1 MPSEEI
7 SPSPERGGQGEG
19 RQSYHGFVVE
29 RVLAYIREHALL
41 QPGDRVAV
49 AVSGGPDSVA
59 LLRLLLELRSELG
72 LVPAVAHFHHGIRG
86 AEADADQEF
95 VAELARAHSLPLHTA
110 STDAP
115 AHAAVHRMSLESA
128 ARELRYAWFRK
139 LLEEGEV
146 NRVATGHTLDDQ
158 AETVLMR
165 LLRGSGTRGLAGIF
179 PRVEAAGGAIV
190 RPLLSVRRC
199 EIEEYLRGLGQ
210 AWREDQSNLDPRHLR
225 NRVRHQLLP
234 QLERDYNP
242 SLARV
247 LSESAELARA
257 EEECWSVE
265 VERLL
270 PRVWRAGALDT
281 RELAR
286 HPLALQRRLL
296 RAAGESLGLR
306 LNFEHVRELLGL
318 AAMTAAP
325 GPARSCELPGGW
337 QASGARGEIH
347 FQQPGAGRPPAGD
360 YEYRLPVPGEIRVAE
375 IGTVIR
381 VSLLPLSAAD
391 AGYNRTGLW
400 DPGALAPELVVRNW
414 RAGDRF
420 WPAHTKSPKKVKA
433 LLLERRVQPA
443 ERAGW
448 PVVVSG
454 QSIVWVRG
462 FPPPERFRPGT
473 STGQAVVI
481 EEVAASP
488 GRGKSPEPCVSK
500 HNSNWPQ
507 DVATTMILTRR
518 RPAARPSRAFCS
530 AKFLFRLPKPK

>member
-1 MPSEEI
+1 M
-7 SPSPERGGQGEG
+7 
-19 RQSYHGFVVE
+19 VE
-29 RVLAYIREHALL
+29 KVLAYIREHGLL
-41 QPGDRVAV
+41 RAGDRVAV

-72 LVPAVAHFHHGIRG
+72 LVLAVAHFHHGIRG
-86 AEADADQEF
+86 AEADADQKF
-95 VAELARAHSLPLHTA
+95 VAELAHAHSLPLHTA
-110 STDAP
+110 SADAP
-115 AHAAVHRMSLESA
+115 AHAALHGLSLETA

-139 LLEEGEV
+139 LLDDGEAG
-146 NRVATGHTLDDQ
+146 RVATGHTLDDQ

-179 PRVEAAGGAIV
+179 PRVETAGEGAIV
-190 RPLLSVRRC
+190 RPLLGVRRR
-199 EIEEYLRGLGQ
+199 EIEEYLGAVGQ
-210 AWREDQSNLDPRHLR
+210 PWREDQSNRDPQHLR
-225 NRVRHQLLP
+225 NRIRHQLLP

-257 EEECWSVE
+257 EEEYWSAE
-265 VERLL
+265 VGRLL

-306 LNFEHVRELLGL
+306 LNFEHVQGLLRL
-318 AAMTAAP
+318 AAMTAA
-325 GPARSCELPGGW
+325 GPARFCELPGGW

-347 FQQPGAGRPPAGD
+347 FQHPGAGPAPAAD
-360 YEYRLPVPGEIRVAE
+360 YEYRLRVPGEIRVAE

-381 VSLLPLSAAD
+381 ASLLPLSASA
-391 AGYNRTGLW
+391 AGYNRSGLW

-420 WPAHTKSPKKVKA
+420 WPAHTKSPKKVKT
-433 LLLERRVQPA
+433 LLQERRVQPA

-454 QSIVWVRG
+454 ESIIWVRG

-473 STGQAVVI
+473 SAGQAVMI
-481 EEVAASP
+481 EEVAAGT
-488 GRGKSPEPCVSK
+488 GRGGRSP
-500 HNSNWPQ
+500 
-507 DVATTMILTRR
+507 D
-518 RPAARPSRAFCS
+518 
-530 AKFLFRLPKPK
+530 

>member
-1 MPSEEI
+1 
-7 SPSPERGGQGEG
+7 
-19 RQSYHGFVVE
+19 VVE

-41 QPGDRVAV
+41 RAGDRVAV

-72 LVPAVAHFHHGIRG
+72 LVLAVAHFHHGIRG
-86 AEADADQEF
+86 AEADADQQF
-95 VAELARAHSLPLHTA
+95 VAELARVHSLPLHTA
-110 STDAP
+110 SADAP
-115 AHAAVHRMSLESA
+115 AHAAVHGLSLETA

-139 LLEEGEV
+139 LLGEGEAD
-146 NRVATGHTLDDQ
+146 RVATGHTLDDQ

-179 PRVEAAGGAIV
+179 PLQRVEAASDRAIV
-190 RPLLSVRRC
+190 RPLLNVRRR
-199 EIEEYLRGLGQ
+199 EIAEYLRGLAQ
-210 AWREDQSNLDPRHLR
+210 EWREDQSNRDLRHLR
-225 NRVRHQLLP
+225 NRIRHRLLP
-234 QLERDYNP
+234 ELERDYNP

-247 LSESAELARA
+247 LAESAELARA
-257 EEECWSVE
+257 EEECWSAE

-270 PRVWRAGALDT
+270 PRVWQVGALDT

-296 RAAGESLGLR
+296 RGAGESLGLR
-306 LNFEHVRELLGL
+306 LNFEHVQGLLRL

-325 GPARSCELPGGW
+325 GPVRSCELPGGW
-337 QASGARGEIH
+337 QASGSRGQIR
-347 FQQPGAGRPPAGD
+347 FQHLGAGKEAPAGD
-360 YEYRLPVPGEIRVAE
+360 YEYRLAVPGEIRVAE

-381 VSLLPLSAAD
+381 ASLLPLGASP
-391 AGYNRTGLW
+391 AGYNRAGLW
-400 DPGALAPELVVRNW
+400 DPGSLAPELVVRNW

-433 LLLERRVQPA
+433 LLQERRVQPA

-454 QSIVWVRG
+454 ESIIWVRG

-473 STGQAVVI
+473 SALQAVVI
-481 EEVAASP
+481 EEVTGDT
-488 GRGKSPEPCVSK
+488 GRGGKSS
-500 HNSNWPQ
+500 H
-507 DVATTMILTRR
+507 
-518 RPAARPSRAFCS
+518 
-530 AKFLFRLPKPK
+530 

>member
-1 MPSEEI
+1 M
-7 SPSPERGGQGEG
+7 
-19 RQSYHGFVVE
+19 
-29 RVLAYIREHALL
+29 
-41 QPGDRVAV
+41 AV

-86 AEADADQEF
+86 AEADADQQF
-95 VAELARAHSLPLHTA
+95 VAQLARAHSLPLHTA
-110 STDAP
+110 SADAP
-115 AHAAVHRMSLESA
+115 AHAAVHRLSLETA

-139 LLEEGEV
+139 LLDEGAV

-179 PRVEAAGGAIV
+179 PRVEVPGGAIV
-190 RPLLSVRRC
+190 RPLLGMRRP
-199 EIEEYLRGLGQ
+199 EIVEYLRTLGQ
-210 AWREDQSNLDPRHLR
+210 AWREDQSNRDPRHLR

-257 EEECWSVE
+257 EEECWSAE

-306 LNFEHVRELLGL
+306 LNFEHVQELLRL

-337 QASGARGEIH
+337 QARGARGEIH
-347 FQQPGAGRPPAGD
+347 FQQLDSANRPPAGD
-360 YEYRLPVPGEIRVAE
+360 YEYHLPVPGEIRVAE
-375 IGTVIR
+375 IGSVIR
-381 VSLLPLSAAD
+381 ASLLPLSAAA

-400 DPGALAPELVVRNW
+400 DPGALSPELVVRNW

-420 WPAHTKSPKKVKA
+420 WPAHTKSPKKVKT
-433 LLLERRVQPA
+433 LLQERRVQPA

-454 QSIVWVRG
+454 ESIIWVRG
-462 FPPPERFRPGT
+462 FPPPERFRPGS

-481 EEVAASP
+481 EEVAA
-488 GRGKSPEPCVSK
+488 GTGHVDKSSE
-500 HNSNWPQ
+500 
-507 DVATTMILTRR
+507 
-518 RPAARPSRAFCS
+518 
-530 AKFLFRLPKPK
+530 